1 MRKTIILA
9 SIFSFILI
17 ACTKDDNTWKYGDKQ
32 ELAGSEWLK
41 VEMYPVTYVSNEGF
55 SPIRNPKEQTLRF
68 EDDGFTMTTKGSVHD
83 DESQIMR
90 DTIILTHGRY
100 EYEHPTLRLT
110 PDSGSPSV
118 EAWISPLNR
127 ICFHDNLA
135 LAAECRISPR
145 FDRTPDVTPAFF
157 QDSTAHPPQGL
168 AFPQDS
174 VSRPM

>member
-17 ACTKDDNTWKYGDKQ
+17 ACTKDDNTWNMANKQ

-110 PDSGSPSV
+110 PDSGSPSAGGMDLPS
-118 EAWISPLNR
+118 EQDLLP
-127 ICFHDNLA
+127 DNGDLR
-135 LAAECRISPR
+135 EFKRK
-145 FDRTPDVTPAFF
+145 
-157 QDSTAHPPQGL
+157 
-168 AFPQDS
+168 
-174 VSRPM
+174 

>member
-55 SPIRNPKEQTLRF
+55 SPIRNPTEQTLRF

-127 ICFHDNLA
+127 ICFHDNGDLR
-135 LAAECRISPR
+135 EFKRK
-145 FDRTPDVTPAFF
+145 
-157 QDSTAHPPQGL
+157 
-168 AFPQDS
+168 
-174 VSRPM
+174 

>member
-100 EYEHPTLRLT
+100 EYEHLHLSPSQPAGSITMGAV
-110 PDSGSPSV
+110 GSPFKGNC
-118 EAWISPLNR
+118 L
-127 ICFHDNLA
+127 HDN
-135 LAAECRISPR
+135 
-145 FDRTPDVTPAFF
+145 
-157 QDSTAHPPQGL
+157 
-168 AFPQDS
+168 
-174 VSRPM
+174 

>member
-68 EDDGFTMTTKGSVHD
+68 EDDGFTMTTKAVCMMTNRKSCGILSSSRTD
-83 DESQIMR
+83 ATSTSTLPAI
-90 DTIILTHGRY
+90 DTR
-100 EYEHPTLRLT
+100 LRQ
-110 PDSGSPSV
+110 PSV
-118 EAWISPLNR
+118 EAMDLPLNR
-127 ICFHDNLA
+127 ICFHDNGDLR
-135 LAAECRISPR
+135 EFKRK
-145 FDRTPDVTPAFF
+145 
-157 QDSTAHPPQGL
+157 
-168 AFPQDS
+168 
-174 VSRPM
+174 